1 MHFASCKENCDC
13 EVFIRAVDK
22 HYSLMQFC
30 REAFLSLLD
39 AVYLLETRKM
49 VATGKDF
56 ILIDYNGLGAGHSL
70 I

>member
-1 MHFASCKENCDC
+1 
-13 EVFIRAVDK
+13 
-22 HYSLMQFC
+22 MQFC

-56 ILIDYNGLGAGHSL
+56 ILIDYNGLSAGHSL